1 MVMRV
6 PKYDEAAQLRAEG
19 LSFRQIARRLGV
31 PVSTAFRWS
40 QPSPVLPSGTSEPLA
55 EAPDSS
61 LRCPIDLST
70 PEKILGEI
78 DSVYAGMD
86 ARGYSATAALKV
98 RTLHIKLEAM
108 RRIEPSPCASHIT
121 LETAYNRVQAL
132 VETVVQEFRGT
143 LGRLE
148 PEHRDAITEAV
159 EALFE
164 RVRDCFN
171 GQLKVFRQEDARTGG
186 NLVA

>member
-1 MVMRV
+1 MKRRSFR
-6 PKYDEAAQLRAEG
+6 AAG
-19 LSFRQIARRLGV
+19 LSFREIARRLNV

-40 QPSPVLPSGTSEPLA
+40 KASPVLPSGTSEPLA

-70 PEKILGEI
+70 PEKILTEI
-78 DSVYAGMD
+78 DTVYTSMD

-121 LETAYNRVQAL
+121 VETAYSRVQEL
-132 VETVVQEFRGT
+132 VETVMQEFRST

-148 PEHRDAITEAV
+148 PEHRDAITEAITG
-159 EALFE
+159 LFE
-164 RVRDCFN
+164 RTRDVFN
-171 GQLKVFRQEDARTGG
+171 GQLKVFKQEDARHGA